1 MTSQQI
7 PIQQSGVSTLPGQQS
22 VMSVAQANQPG
33 TSADPAILPNMNPAA
48 SMNIGGIQSQPQHTQ
63 SQQQMLS
70 SRTDKAAQME
80 KLLLVLERS
89 TPEQQQQLFQK
100 MPQLTPDMQ
109 QSLLQRVQAI
119 RLQKQQQLHHQQ
131 QQQQQ
136 QPQLHTMSQGSMM
149 PGQLSDVMGQ
159 PGLSGGIGQQS
170 HQQQQQSQ
178 LSRQAQQQG
187 AMGVQMGM
195 QRAQM
200 QGQQQQQQQSG
211 IDSTFPW

>member
-1 MTSQQI
+1 M
-7 PIQQSGVSTLPGQQS
+7 PGQQT

-33 TSADPAILPNMNPAA
+33 TSADPAILPNINPAA

-70 SRTDKAAQME
+70 SRADKAAQME
-80 KLLLVLERS
+80 KLLNVLERS

-100 MPQLTPDMQ
+100 MPQLTPEMQ
-109 QSLLQRVQAI
+109 QTLLQRVQAI
-119 RLQKQQQLHHQQ
+119 RLQKQQQLHHHQQ

-136 QPQLHTMSQGSMM
+136 QQQLHTMSQGSMI
-149 PGQLSDVMGQ
+149 PGQLSEVMGQ

-200 QGQQQQQQQSG
+200 QGQQQQQQQQSG